1 VTLVPEISESRL
13 STKQQI
19 ESIWKLGGL
28 TPRQLG
34 RHVLSEIGE
43 DDLVSRAS
51 DLAYNFLLGAFPM
64 LLFLISLFGL
74 FASQS
79 KHLQENLFFYLSE
92 VLPPAAFTL
101 LERTLREII
110 ANSGSGKLA
119 FGLLFAIWAGSGGMS
134 SLMSGLNLAYGVRD
148 SRSWIKVR
156 LRAIALTVAISILV
170 TVALLIVLYGGDIA
184 EFVGAKL
191 NLADLAI
198 LTWKVGEWIIALAF
212 VVQAFALIY
221 YYGPDLKEQHWYWI
235 TPGSLAGVI
244 LWLAVS
250 FAFRAYLHFFNSY
263 SRTYGSLGAVIILLF
278 WFYVTGFAFLI
289 GGEINSEIEHA
300 AAAHGHPEAKPEG
313 RKAA

>member
-1 VTLVPEISESRL
+1 MPEITESRL

-28 TPRQLG
+28 RPKQLG
-34 RHVLSEIGE
+34 KRVWSEIGQ

-64 LLFLISLFGL
+64 LLFVISLFGL

-79 KHLQENLFFYLSE
+79 KHLQDSLFFYLAE

-101 LERTLREII
+101 VERTLREII
-110 ANSGSGKLA
+110 SNSGSGKLA

-134 SLMSGLNLAYGVRD
+134 SLISGLNIAYGVRE

-156 LRAIALTVAISILV
+156 LRAIVLTISISILV
-170 TVALLIVLYGGDIA
+170 TIALLIVLYGGTIA
-184 EFVGAKL
+184 ELVGAKL
-191 NLADLAI
+191 NLADVAVF
-198 LTWKVGEWIIALAF
+198 TWKVGEWVVALVF
-212 VVQAFALIY
+212 VILAFALIY
-221 YYGPDLKEQHWYWI
+221 YFGPDLKEQHWYWI

-244 LWLAVS
+244 LWLVIS

-313 RKAA
+313 KKAA

>member
-1 VTLVPEISESRL
+1 VPQITQSRL
-13 STKQQI
+13 STKEQI
-19 ESIWKLGGL
+19 ESIWKLGGI
-28 TPRQLG
+28 TPSQLG
-34 RHVLSEIGE
+34 KRVWSEIGQ

-51 DLAYNFLLGAFPM
+51 DLAYNFLLAAFPM
-64 LLFLISLFGL
+64 LLFLVSLFGL

-79 KHLQENLFFYLSE
+79 QHLQDSLFFYLSH

-101 LERTLREII
+101 IEHTLRETIRK
-110 ANSGSGKLA
+110 SSSGKLA
-119 FGLLFAIWAGSGGMS
+119 FGLVFALWAGSGGMS
-134 SLMSGLNLAYGVRD
+134 SLISGLNIAYGVRD
-148 SRSWIKVR
+148 SRSWIKVK
-156 LRAIALTVAISILV
+156 LRAIALTIAISALIML
-170 TVALLIVLYGGDIA
+170 ALLIVLYGGSIA
-184 EFVGAKL
+184 EFIGAKFD
-191 NLADLAI
+191 LADIAV
-198 LTWKVGEWIIALAF
+198 LTWKIAEWIVALAF
-212 VVQAFALIY
+212 VVLAFALIY

-250 FAFRAYLHFFNSY
+250 FGFRVYLHFFNSY
-263 SRTYGSLGAVIILLF
+263 SKTYGSLGAVIILLF